1 MHSADG
7 GGAGAVQGYGQL
19 YVWGWGVSAG
29 RKRDSADGRCTGLD
43 EDGWQAQLGALGFR
57 MNLSCNSN
65 EVGALDEGREGSG
78 AASASTALWA
88 GGAGFCRSGA
98 GESDWRAYRLYGWVC
113 NADGDRLPDGCSCER
128 ARGWTR
134 GFL

>member
-78 AASASTALWA
+78 AASASAALWA
-88 GGAGFCRSGA
+88 GGVGPWRSGRGGPDWGA
-98 GESDWRAYRLYGWVC
+98 SRECGE
-113 NADGDRLPDGCSCER
+113 
-128 ARGWTR
+128 
-134 GFL
+134 